1 MYYYKFFLMV
11 NTQRKQYV
19 YRTMGCN
26 LERGVQLYYLPSPWT
41 YKFNIYF
48 EFTGIITG
56 LKIHFKR
63 KS

>member
-1 MYYYKFFLMV
+1 MV

-19 YRTMGCN
+19 YRTIGCDKNDGVKLYN
-26 LERGVQLYYLPSPWT
+26 LPTFWT
-41 YKFNIYF
+41 YKFNIYL